1 MVDNINI
8 DEQISNRRSKRSCR
22 LSIVK
27 SEPLN
32 IEQKENKLI
41 INEIEIDEEDPP
53 DLFQLGDIFWVHVS
67 GNPWWPALIY
77 GSYYEDYIHTK
88 IVKTPRRPKKRIYFV
103 YFFGPA
109 FEYTWTNA
117 NALIAYS
124 GLDEFIKQAE
134 ISVQKATKK
143 IEQETLA
150 NRYQLKV
157 SANKRVDWD
166 KAIAEAD
173 EALKLTR
180 EQRIENFAELLKN
193 IFDKAEKNKSTR
205 KRQSSV
211 TGRQSRKTLSPS
223 TDKSSKRS
231 SVKRQKTKSTSIS
244 ITLLHVGLP
253 ILTEKDEKKIVNN
266 ILDHSKQEE
275 LTLDE
280 ALSFVCQLV
289 IEIIKENFHYDMSCI
304 QIEWFYDFLLNHPD
318 IILKYSHWFNKDI
331 EVIKDDPIYLKQ
343 YKNQLKRKL
352 SNDNILESS
361 IFDILENEFQIGDI
375 VWAKL
380 NGLSWWP
387 SFIYGCFLDNWK
399 YVKPIS
405 KSGLPTKKQYFVYC
419 LGSHF
424 KHGWVHQTCL
434 FRYKGFEEFI
444 NYSENRVEQAT
455 TKQTEEHIRKRF
467 NVKISEALHPLWKN
481 AIKEADEILGLPI
494 DLRINAFE
502 KMLYPLLAGTKYS
515 IPQQGNKI
523 NH

>member
-77 GSYYEDYIHTK
+77 GKIINIIYFPKKKNNNILHLGSYYEDYIHTK

-193 IFDKAEKNKSTR
+193 ILDKAEKNKSTR

-331 EVIKDDPIYLKQ
+331 ERKTLSPSTDKSS
-343 YKNQLKRKL
+343 KR
-352 SNDNILESS
+352 SS
-361 IFDILENEFQIGDI
+361 
-375 VWAKL
+375 
-380 NGLSWWP
+380 
-387 SFIYGCFLDNWK
+387 
-399 YVKPIS
+399 VKRQKT
-405 KSGLPTKKQYFVYC
+405 KST
-419 LGSHF
+419 
-424 KHGWVHQTCL
+424 HGWVHQTCL

-455 TKQTEEHIRKRF
+455 TKRTEEHIRKRF